1 MQLSHAVLHRPPVS
15 RWRLTESV
23 VDTLVYFLGKNRSRS
38 AGPTSYPVSGMAL
51 SKDKGAPHSL
61 LFVSI
66 RTVMSLSPIPN
77 ILDDATDALDDEVNE
92 VIYPFLAENPQIGNY
107 SNVAYMFLFQAT
119 VEFSNATPLDPKLIA
134 LLGAA
139 WKGRSYHD
147 IQNLF
152 SLISHSP
159 DIPSIGIYLDSDKII
174 AHRSDG
180 GPLEYYAK
188 FCAVVQTSGSE
199 NHTCCMK
206 RIFCHTFH
214 GTIMIY

>member
-23 VDTLVYFLGKNRSRS
+23 VDTLVYFLGKKCSRS
-38 AGPTSYPVSGMAL
+38 AGLTSYPAVSGMAL

-119 VEFSNATPLDPKLIA
+119 VEFSNATPLDPKYLDFRPARVLITTQSRLIA

-159 DIPSIGIYLDSDKII
+159 DIP
-174 AHRSDG
+174 
-180 GPLEYYAK
+180 
-188 FCAVVQTSGSE
+188 
-199 NHTCCMK
+199 
-206 RIFCHTFH
+206 
-214 GTIMIY
+214 